1 MYLVGFSIRNLD
13 KSSSIFYIFQPDR
26 TGTQSVPVLI
36 SCVREMVTAATRRL
50 LKHLVS
56 MVTIWQAKKEDSG
69 ALFKRHVPESIQAKI
84 PKEWNYTP
92 LEAKGKEA
100 ANNSECPLAYYICFP
115 PKITFFLFYFPSF
128 LLRSCHRLNCSD
140 PVLRFLQPALARS
153 ICASSSPLPL
163 PRSGEKTHPAF
174 STPALSGPATLG
186 CAGMSYPEP

>member
-1 MYLVGFSIRNLD
+1 MLHWVTKGLLFLKATTLINCWWNYFNGNYSNIWGIVHYYCISWFLWIFSIRNLD

-100 ANNSECPLAYYICFP
+100 ANNSECPLTYYSCFP
-115 PKITFFLFYFPSF
+115 PKITFSF
-128 LLRSCHRLNCSD
+128 LL
-140 PVLRFLQPALARS
+140 PFFP
-153 ICASSSPLPL
+153 SSQ
-163 PRSGEKTHPAF
+163 
-174 STPALSGPATLG
+174 LS
-186 CAGMSYPEP
+186 